1 MLARQN
7 LFSYRRCRLGF
18 VDLQRFDK
26 RIADNDSAP
35 RAIVIDI
42 AIAVA
47 QAEARS
53 FNQRAVLGKP
63 QS

>member
-1 MLARQN
+1 MPGCSPDRILQLPPLAV
-7 LFSYRRCRLGF
+7 SEF

-26 RIADNDSAP
+26 QIADNDSAP

-47 QAEARS
+47 QAE
-53 FNQRAVLGKP
+53 VEV
-63 QS
+63 